1 MPDGRRTAAAAARR
15 LALSGE
21 EIAATYLRSRGF
33 EILARNWRTGRRELD
48 IVAREGD
55 VVAFV
60 EVKTRAGG
68 PQAPLEAIS
77 RAKRRE
83 VRRAAESWIHRHPGI
98 GREFRFDAI
107 GVLVKAGGTPIVE
120 HVRAA
125 FYADDA

>member
-1 MPDGRRTAAAAARR
+1 M
-15 LALSGE
+15 
-21 EIAATYLRSRGF
+21 
-33 EILARNWRTGRRELD
+33 
-48 IVAREGD
+48 
-55 VVAFV
+55 VAFV

-77 RAKRRE
+77 WAKRRQI
-83 VRRAAESWIHRHPGI
+83 RRAAESWIHRHPGI

-107 GVLVKAGGTPIVE
+107 GVLMKAGGTPIVE